1 MLSEIGLN
9 TESGCA
15 VAALCFGCSEP
26 RPVVLRSETL
36 RRILAGMMRIYG
48 FSGGFWLGPVLL
60 GLFLIA
66 VGVAIWIDPRLLAC
80 SVAVLL
86 ITSGGVLVASGLQ
99 MRTRVSYRR
108 FDRVEFGPDD
118 EP

>member
-1 MLSEIGLN
+1 M
-9 TESGCA
+9 
-15 VAALCFGCSEP
+15 AAYA
-26 RPVVLRSETL
+26 L
-36 RRILAGMMRIYG
+36 RRLL
-48 FSGGFWLGPVLL
+48 WLGPVLL

-86 ITSGGVLVASGLQ
+86 ITFGGVLVASGLQ

-108 FDRVEFGPDD
+108 FDRVEFGPED